1 MAQRQLVV
9 LLLSLSALACGAGA
23 SPTPSSPPAH
33 ATDNESNSIE
43 PSAPTATATDA
54 APAGSAGSAT
64 ATPALT
70 DEQILARVRSDLAE
84 CYEHGKKAAPKM
96 ANGKVTLLAS
106 VDSSGTTTCV
116 VPMDDTG
123 LTREVEDCMGARLA
137 RETYAAGPA
146 WTFELPIA
154 VRDGAV
160 TLGKETSG
168 AIIDE
173 VDAQGLPDAN
183 KVVQG
188 LLPKLADC
196 AQQLDP
202 SSTLRVIHVG
212 ARVGADG
219 RVACALATGAGTIPE
234 EVRVCSRGALESARF
249 GAPKSGVGLVSI
261 PVKVLG
267 KRTK

>member
-1 MAQRQLVV
+1 MAQRPLVV
-9 LLLSLSALACGAGA
+9 LLVSLSALACGTGAAPKAG
-23 SPTPSSPPAH
+23 
-33 ATDNESNSIE
+33 
-43 PSAPTATATDA
+43 SAPARSAATERDAVEAQADAPATATSDA
-54 APAGSAGSAT
+54 TASPAGST
-64 ATPALT
+64 TTPALT
-70 DEQILARVRSDLAE
+70 DEQILERVRADLAQ
-84 CYEHGKKAAPKM
+84 CYEQGKKAAPKM
-96 ANGKVTLLAS
+96 ANGKLTLLAS

-137 RETYAAGPA
+137 RETYAAGPQ

-154 VRDGAV
+154 VRGGAI

-168 AIIDE
+168 AVIDE

-183 KVVQG
+183 RVVQG
-188 LLPKLADC
+188 LLPKLSEC
-196 AQQLDP
+196 AQQMEA

-219 RVACALATGAGTIPE
+219 RVACALATGAGAIPE
-234 EVRVCSRGALESARF
+234 EVRTCSRGALESARF

-261 PVKVLG
+261 PVKILG
-267 KRTK
+267 KRPR